1 MLFRACLDPHSRY
14 SLPLYNLLP
23 VHHGLTYLDIFSFTP
38 SLYCSVLLMFYYFCV
53 IYSNFFLY
61 KYLQTMTE
69 NNKAIKE
76 TDKKKNRKRNFIP
89 AQASIMCAVVMVI
102 SYVVFAV
109 LYSVPVSRDLF
120 YLLRTIILRT
130 SWTPLAELSCS
141 RPTPTACPASS
152 GPSSSSREPLQ

>member
-1 MLFRACLDPHSRY
+1 
-14 SLPLYNLLP
+14 
-23 VHHGLTYLDIFSFTP
+23 
-38 SLYCSVLLMFYYFCV
+38 MFYYFCV

-109 LYSVPVSRDLF
+109 LYSVPVSPIEIYSISCGRSLSEPAGRRQPSFHALDL
-120 YLLRTIILRT
+120 R
-130 SWTPLAELSCS
+130 
-141 RPTPTACPASS
+141 
-152 GPSSSSREPLQ
+152 